1 MLRANMPTM
10 ALTARVSTFLLMA
23 LLVLTGLAPA
33 QQGPKQAKA
42 QTESLTI
49 NPGDLLHISVFGE
62 PELEQRGRVNDSGV
76 ISLSM
81 IGPVKVA
88 GMTPYDAARA
98 LGEKYTAGDYLKN
111 PQVSV
116 LVEEYATEN
125 VSVLGQI
132 NKPGGIPLVTPRSIL
147 DVIAMAGG
155 LTQVADRHV
164 TVQRKDSTSDRVTVY
179 IPNDSTTALNQTV
192 VLVYPGDTVI
202 VPKAPIVYVLGDV
215 AHPGGYPMENDSQMT
230 VLQSIAT
237 AGGAAKTASE
247 GKVRL
252 IRRTG
257 DGPNG
262 FTEQHLSLKEM
273 EKGKIADMQ
282 LEPNDI
288 IYVPFSWGKNVVIGG
303 SSILASATTAVIY
316 HP

>member
-1 MLRANMPTM
+1 LDQRS
-10 ALTARVSTFLLMA
+10 RVT
-23 LLVLTGLAPA
+23 
-33 QQGPKQAKA
+33 
-42 QTESLTI
+42 
-49 NPGDLLHISVFGE
+49 
-62 PELEQRGRVNDSGV
+62 DSGV

-88 GMTPYDAARA
+88 GMTPFDAARVVR
-98 LGEKYTAGDYLKN
+98 EKYIAGNYFKD

-116 LVEEYATEN
+116 LVEDYATEN
-125 VSVLGQI
+125 VSVLGQV
-132 NKPGGIPLVTPRSIL
+132 NKPGGIPLLTPRSVF

-155 LTQVADRHV
+155 LTPIADRHI

-179 IPNDSTTALNQTV
+179 IPNDSTTTLNETA
-192 VLVYPGDTVI
+192 VLVYPGDKVI

-215 AHPGGYPMENDSQMT
+215 ARPGGYPMENDSKMT
-230 VLQSIAT
+230 VIQSIAT

-262 FTEQHLSLKEM
+262 YTEQSVSVKDM
-273 EKGKIADMQ
+273 EKGKLADMQ

-288 IYVPFSWGKNVVIGG
+288 VYVPFSWAKNIAVGS

>member
-1 MLRANMPTM
+1 MLRANIRTM
-10 ALTARVSTFLLMA
+10 VLTSRVSSFLLMA
-23 LLVLTGLAPA
+23 IVVLAGFAHA
-33 QQGPKQAKA
+33 QQAPKQDTA
-42 QTESLTI
+42 QRESLTI
-49 NPGDLLHISVFGE
+49 NPGDLLHISVFDA

-81 IGPVKVA
+81 IGAVKVA
-88 GMTPYDAARA
+88 GMTPFDAAQAVR
-98 LGEKYTAGDYLKN
+98 EKYITGDYLKN

-116 LVEEYATEN
+116 MVEEYATEN
-125 VSVLGQI
+125 VSVLGQV
-132 NKPGGIPLVTPRSIL
+132 NRPGGIPIVTPRSIL

-155 LTQVADRHV
+155 LTPIADRHV

-192 VLVYPGDTVI
+192 VQVYPGDTVI

-262 FTEQHLSLKEM
+262 YTEQH
-273 EKGKIADMQ
+273 
-282 LEPNDI
+282 
-288 IYVPFSWGKNVVIGG
+288 FSVKD
-303 SSILASATTAVIY
+303 
-316 HP
+316 

>member
-1 MLRANMPTM
+1 MRTK
-10 ALTARVSTFLLMA
+10 ALTGRISSFLLMA
-23 LLVLTGLAPA
+23 ILVLAGFAHA
-33 QQGPKQAKA
+33 QQGAKQDTA
-42 QTESLTI
+42 QRESLKI
-49 NPGDLLHISVFGE
+49 NSGDLLHISVFDA

-81 IGPVKVA
+81 IGPVRVA
-88 GMTPYDAARA
+88 GMTPFDAAGAVR
-98 LGEKYTAGDYLKN
+98 EKYIAGNYLKD
-111 PQVSV
+111 PQVSI

-125 VSVLGQI
+125 VSVLGQV
-132 NKPGGIPLVTPRSIL
+132 NRPGGIPLVTPRSIL
-147 DVIAMAGG
+147 DVIALAGG
-155 LTQVADRHV
+155 LTQIADRHV
-164 TVQRKDSTSDRVTVY
+164 TVQRKDSTSERVTVY
-179 IPNDSTTALNQTV
+179 ISNDSTTALNQTA

-252 IRRTG
+252 IHKTG

-262 FTEQHLSLKEM
+262 YTEQHLSLKDM

-288 IYVPFSWGKNVVIGG
+288 IYVPFSWGKNFAIGG

>member
-1 MLRANMPTM
+1 MPTM